1 LADQL
6 TRCTRPARNKGYARP
21 IENPAFDAGMVFLV
35 VFYFLI
41 PFFRKMIPMNPA
53 KAVPKSEKCFS
64 LPAAPVK
71 YR

>member
-1 LADQL
+1 MTA
-6 TRCTRPARNKGYARP
+6 
-21 IENPAFDAGMVFLV
+21 AFFLV
-35 VFYFLI
+35 AMFYFLI

-53 KAVPKSEKCFS
+53 KAVPKREKCFS

>member
-1 LADQL
+1 MTA
-6 TRCTRPARNKGYARP
+6 
-21 IENPAFDAGMVFLV
+21 AFFLV
-35 VFYFLI
+35 DMFYFLI